1 MATTQILELL
11 EFYFNLC
18 LLGLRGGGGGGGGAG
33 GVAGVTG
40 HPTVARHAGG
50 RRNVLGT
57 TASSSNPDMVTAQ
70 TLHLLELYLNLCLL
84 ALVFLCTC
92 NVYV

>member
-18 LLGLRGGGGGGGGAG
+18 LLGLRGGGGGGGG
-33 GVAGVTG
+33 VAGVTR
-40 HPTVARHAGG
+40 HPTMARHAGSH
-50 RRNVLGT
+50 RNVLGT
-57 TASSSNPDMVTAQ
+57 TASSINPDMVTAQ